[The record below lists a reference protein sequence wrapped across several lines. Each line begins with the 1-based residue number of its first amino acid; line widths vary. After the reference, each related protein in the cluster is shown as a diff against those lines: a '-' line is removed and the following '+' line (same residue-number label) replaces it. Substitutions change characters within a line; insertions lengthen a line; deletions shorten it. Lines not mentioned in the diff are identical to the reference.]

1 LRSDASLLVSS
12 FAAAIR
18 SLCNTWKGRHF
29 GDAPVIAVD
38 CPYSASA
45 TDQVDDQKRISIRGS
60 QSSSSLIVLGHA
72 EHRRP
77 VHCSRANDR
86 LRYRSC
92 AKRQPPEAPRGCR
105 CCSERQQWLFRL
117 PRCFGRRRV
126 LALAALD
133 DLEHAHQAELVAMRT
148 RSHRCPTMTGGGS
161 RWAAEKN
168 PGTNVNNGG
177 SFASDYS
184 REGCLAGG
192 PLLFPGKPL
201 TLEASCD

>member
-1 LRSDASLLVSS
+1 MPNTADRSTAVEQTIGCDIVPAQNGNRLKLLEG
-12 FAAAIR
+12 AD
-18 SLCNTWKGRHF
+18 G
-29 GDAPVIAVD
+29 
-38 CPYSASA
+38 
-45 TDQVDDQKRISIRGS
+45 
-60 QSSSSLIVLGHA
+60 
-72 EHRRP
+72 
-77 VHCSRANDR
+77 
-86 LRYRSC
+86 
-92 AKRQPPEAPRGCR
+92 
-105 CCSERQQWLFRL
+105 SERQQWLFRL

-201 TLEASCD
+201 TLETSCD